1 MKHLHTFFWLFV
13 FSMPALLSAQTQ
25 RSASSQSKTDNKVE
39 TKLTSLRKQLEEATG
54 SQQQIGHWL
63 YAMIERNLESMVDIQ
78 ENAVHLD
85 TLTNALRSKQSVE
98 VSCVFLVSLKQGIQP
113 MPNLLL

>member
-1 MKHLHTFFWLFV
+1 MNNIAILKIGLIFMVIISFFWLFV

-63 YAMIERNLESMVDIQ
+63 HAIACDPI
-78 ENAVHLD
+78 
-85 TLTNALRSKQSVE
+85 T
-98 VSCVFLVSLKQGIQP
+98 
-113 MPNLLL
+113 